1 MKGKIS
7 ALSLVTTIALL
18 LAHFTQVVKLQAG
31 QSEWSVYSSK
41 DGGFSIMM
49 PAMPKEEVST
59 QEVPNL
65 GKAQIHVFVV
75 KDESGFYMASY
86 VEYPPL
92 AKIDQEHADE
102 FGKGFLRSVGQG
114 IAQGAN
120 GKVVKETEI
129 DLGTYSGKEILI
141 ALPADLVT
149 ARPYLIMLSVI
160 QIDDGRVAMD
170 AETGNTKRDLD
181 SRGVIAQS

>member
-7 ALSLVTTIALL
+7 ALSLVTTVALL

-31 QSEWSVYSSK
+31 QSEWSIYSSK

-49 PAMPKEEVST
+49 PGMPKEEVST

-129 DLGTYSGKEILI
+129 DFGTYSGKEILI
-141 ALPADLVT
+141 ALPAGLVT
-149 ARPYLIMLSVI
+149 ARAYFIKRRGYQL
-160 QIDDGRVAMD
+160 VAGPSTAG
-170 AETGNTKRDLD
+170 AENGNIKKFLD
-181 SRGVIAQS
+181 SFRVTAQ

>member
-7 ALSLVTTIALL
+7 ALSLVTTVALL

-49 PAMPKEEVST
+49 PGMPKEEVST

-75 KDESGFYMASY
+75 KDESGFY
-86 VEYPPL
+86 PL

-141 ALPADLVT
+141 ALPAGLVT
-149 ARPYLIMLSVI
+149 ARAYFIKRRGYQL
-160 QIDDGRVAMD
+160 VAGPSTAG
-170 AETGNTKRDLD
+170 AENGNIKKFLD
-181 SRGVIAQS
+181 SFRVTAQ

>member
-1 MKGKIS
+1 
-7 ALSLVTTIALL
+7 LVTTVALL

-49 PAMPKEEVST
+49 PGMPKEEVST

-114 IAQGAN
+114 IAQGRMERLSRKPKLIWALTP
-120 GKVVKETEI
+120 GK
-129 DLGTYSGKEILI
+129 
-141 ALPADLVT
+141 
-149 ARPYLIMLSVI
+149 RF
-160 QIDDGRVAMD
+160 
-170 AETGNTKRDLD
+170 
-181 SRGVIAQS
+181 